1 MELKIFFFLVNV
13 TVTAYSHKCHPQFL
27 FYSPC
32 IMFIMHFTYV
42 ISTMHCN
49 YFYFRQFSFSAVT
62 NRNEWDFISSSLMS
76 SPPHPFYFSAVLVS
90 TQWVWYKTFSS
101 FKIFNISQSKGR
113 LTVSSLSFFDKVCF
127 ISFFFKTFSLEYGI
141 LN

>member
-1 MELKIFFFLVNV
+1 MLFAPGSQSRLTLSTWGAYCGQGVSCLFPVYTVLLDTPDSIQIRRLESMELKVFFLVNV

-90 TQWVWYKTFSS
+90 T
-101 FKIFNISQSKGR
+101 
-113 LTVSSLSFFDKVCF
+113 
-127 ISFFFKTFSLEYGI
+127 
-141 LN
+141 